1 VNASDAFRA
10 YLTTLT
16 EEGVHLTPE
25 QVDAAHVDFM
35 AGRTSTDEDILRV
48 VGFIDQTT
56 YANEDNGPDVEWTNR
71 EVLELLADIRSKL
84 TGEGEL

>member
-35 AGRTSTDEDILRV
+35 AGWTAREDEV
-48 VGFIDQTT
+48 Q
-56 YANEDNGPDVEWTNR
+56 
-71 EVLELLADIRSKL
+71 
-84 TGEGEL
+84 